1 MSLNESELSIGRR
14 ALRVAVLFAA
24 LFAIGLATRM
34 PAWQFPQI
42 YALHGVLAAPFC
54 AALAAWHFSRGGTA
68 LSLAAATALL
78 ALVLGMMSAAMGLG
92 FATVAVLTLV
102 AWALLGALPTEH
114 RRLIA
119 AVVFGALDYP
129 CALVVGLLLGSY
141 RPGAEAVPMIMLLLV
156 LAVALS
162 LLGAFA
168 VDLIAGRHR
177 TREARDF

>member
-1 MSLNESELSIGRR
+1 MTSDESQISIGRR

-92 FATVAVLTLV
+92 FAAVAVLTLAV
-102 AWALLGALPTEH
+102 WGVLDAVSAGS
-114 RRLIA
+114 RRLVT
-119 AVVFGALDYP
+119 AVAFGALDYP
-129 CALVVGLLLGSY
+129 CALAVGLLLGSY
-141 RPGAEAVPMIMLLLV
+141 RPGAEAVPTIALLLV

-168 VDLIAGRHR
+168 VDLIATRHPAQ
-177 TREARDF
+177 EARDS